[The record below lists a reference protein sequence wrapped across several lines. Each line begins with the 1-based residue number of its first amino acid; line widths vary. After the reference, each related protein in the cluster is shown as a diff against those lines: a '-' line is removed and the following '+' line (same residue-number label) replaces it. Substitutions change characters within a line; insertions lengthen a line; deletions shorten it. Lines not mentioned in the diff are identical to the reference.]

1 MIIKQTT
8 YGMQDLF
15 ENFRKYSILTE
26 EQLLIEGRIDDVKKK
41 YPELAEK
48 REGLDGESVLDVLIQ
63 ADPSGNQKYLAQA
76 AKILNN
82 QFAIHKRNGLEP
94 FWEKKWPLDSV
105 DGEVVTNFDTEKLW
119 SPWGLATTIA
129 TEINKFHELLP
140 HIDPKGRD
148 LASYKTWEELNS
160 VVSNADKKKQD
171 KDKAK
176 KQKEQESEAA
186 SSTSRVIV
194 NHEDYIM
201 IRPESEEASCYYGKG
216 TKWCISATESTNYY
230 EQYTADG
237 KSFYFVILG
246 HLSNDNKYKKLA
258 MVVDI
263 DGVYDETFDAEDNSL
278 SPVEITHALVSS
290 LLHEKEADGAL
301 MTYLFYEGDRHVDDP
316 TDKDEAEYL
325 AALERLG
332 IVWDPALADTG
343 EGFATEALNANE
355 IIREKANAV
364 FKQMKD
370 WAEEDAQENP
380 AGPSEE
386 AYRSLNAKYDD
397 RQHINVSVDFPYE
410 TGASQPTFTASAFI
424 DLGSIVEG
432 NTEGLEWKVDLENLT
447 EEEEA
452 TIYKSVQLALR
463 DAGIFWEDLEA
474 DDLASDEF
482 LVTFES
488 GYGSPEAYDHYLR
501 TMTRYDSLITD
512 NFDEQVLGY
521 LSSDKWKIIG
531 RTGREEEYWPDAEEK
546 KKQMELPLQENKKG
560 QNKMKLTKETLKQL
574 IREEVAKLYE

>member
-63 ADPSGNQKYLAQA
+63 ADPSGNQKYLAAA

-94 FWEKKWPLDSV
+94 FWEKQWPLDSV

-148 LASYKTWEELNS
+148 LASYTTWEELNS
-160 VVSNADKKKQD
+160 AVSNADRKKQD

-176 KQKEQESEAA
+176 KQKEQEREAA

-194 NHEDYIM
+194 NNDDYIM

-216 TKWCISATESTNYY
+216 TKWCISATESQNYY

-237 KSFYFVILG
+237 KAFYFVMLG

-258 MVVDI
+258 MVVDS
-263 DGVYDETFDAEDNSL
+263 DNPVHNSTYDETFDAEDNSL
-278 SPVEITHALVSS
+278 SLVEITHALVSN

-301 MTYLFYEGDRHVDDP
+301 MTYLFYEGDQHVDDP
-316 TDKDEAEYL
+316 TDEDEAEYL
-325 AALERLG
+325 AALERLD
-332 IVWDPALADTG
+332 IMWDSALADTG
-343 EGFATEALNANE
+343 VGFAGEALNANE
-355 IIREKANAV
+355 KIREKAYAL

-370 WAEEDAQENP
+370 WAEQDAEENP

-386 AYRSLNAKYDD
+386 AYKSLNAQYDE
-397 RQHINVSVDFPYE
+397 RQHINVSLEFPYE
-410 TGASQPTFTASAFI
+410 TGASSPTFYATAFL
-424 DLGSIVEG
+424 DLGAAVEG
-432 NTEGLEWKVDLENLT
+432 NTEGLEWKINVEDITDDER
-447 EEEEA
+447 EA
-452 TIYKSVQLALR
+452 MKRAAKLALR
-463 DAGIFWEDLEA
+463 DSRVFWEDIEA
-474 DDLASDEF
+474 EYDHPDEF

-488 GYGSPEAYDHYLR
+488 GYGSPEEYAHYLR
-501 TMTRYDSLITD
+501 TMTRWDSLITD
-512 NFDEQVLGY
+512 NFDELALKY
-521 LSSDKWKIIG
+521 LKDENLIG
-531 RTGREEEYWPDAEEK
+531 RPAKEEEYWPDPEEK
-546 KKQMELPLQENKKG
+546 KQQMELPLQEGKKG
-560 QNKMKLTKETLKQL
+560 IKIT
-574 IREEVAKLYE
+574 IRRS

>member
-26 EQLLIEGRIDDVKKK
+26 EQLLIEARIDDVKKK

-63 ADPSGNQKYLAQA
+63 ADPTSNSNAPQKYLAAA

-94 FWEKKWPLDSV
+94 FWEKEWPLDSV

-171 KDKAK
+171 KEKAK

-194 NHEDYIM
+194 NNDDYIM

-216 TKWCISATESTNYY
+216 TQWCISATESTNYY

-263 DGVYDETFDAEDNSL
+263 DGVYDETFDAEDSSL
-278 SPVEITHALVSS
+278 SLVQITEALVSN
-290 LLHEKEADGAL
+290 LLYQKEAEGAL
-301 MTYLFYEGDRHVDDP
+301 MTYLFYEGDKHVDDP
-316 TDKDEAEYL
+316 TDKD
-325 AALERLG
+325 
-332 IVWDPALADTG
+332 
-343 EGFATEALNANE
+343 
-355 IIREKANAV
+355 
-364 FKQMKD
+364 
-370 WAEEDAQENP
+370 
-380 AGPSEE
+380 
-386 AYRSLNAKYDD
+386 
-397 RQHINVSVDFPYE
+397 
-410 TGASQPTFTASAFI
+410 
-424 DLGSIVEG
+424 
-432 NTEGLEWKVDLENLT
+432 
-447 EEEEA
+447 
-452 TIYKSVQLALR
+452 
-463 DAGIFWEDLEA
+463 
-474 DDLASDEF
+474 
-482 LVTFES
+482 
-488 GYGSPEAYDHYLR
+488 
-501 TMTRYDSLITD
+501 
-512 NFDEQVLGY
+512 
-521 LSSDKWKIIG
+521 
-531 RTGREEEYWPDAEEK
+531 
-546 KKQMELPLQENKKG
+546 
-560 QNKMKLTKETLKQL
+560 
-574 IREEVAKLYE
+574 

>member
-26 EQLLIEGRIDDVKKK
+26 DQLLIEGRKDDVKKK

-63 ADPSGNQKYLAQA
+63 ADPSGNQKYLAAA

-160 VVSNADKKKQD
+160 AVSNADKKKQD

-194 NHEDYIM
+194 NNDDYTM

-216 TKWCISATESTNYY
+216 TQWCISATESTNYY

-237 KSFYFVILG
+237 KAFYFVILG

-278 SPVEITHALVSS
+278 SLVEITHALVSN

-301 MTYLFYEGDRHVDDP
+301 MTYLFYEGDQHVDDP

-355 IIREKANAV
+355 TIREKANAV

-370 WAEEDAQENP
+370 WAEEDAEENP

-386 AYRSLNAKYDD
+386 AYRSLESQFEFD
-397 RQHINVSVDFPYE
+397 HINVSVDFPYE
-410 TGASQPTFTASAFI
+410 TGASAPTFTASAFI

-447 EEEEA
+447 DEEA
-452 TIYKSVQLALR
+452 TTIEKSVQFALR
-463 DAGIFWEDLEA
+463 DSGVFWEDIEA
-474 DDLASDEF
+474 DGYASDEF

-488 GYGSPEAYDHYLR
+488 GYGSPTEYDHYLR
-501 TMTRYDSLITD
+501 TMARYDSLITD

-531 RTGREEEYWPDAEEK
+531 RTEREEEYWPDREEK
-546 KKQMELPLQENKKG
+546 KKQMDLPLQENKKG
-560 QNKMKLTKETLKQL
+560 IKIT
-574 IREEVAKLYE
+574 IRRS